1 MIKVELLGLTMLE
14 EESGKK
20 EVACGKELEA
30 LMSFAAYGCYE
41 GEKPHIGKV
50 INLKNRIFDTGHHT
64 ILQHIYATFWLEGLA
79 ISDFTFGLHLA
90 HSFYNSSQR
99 SGRFCSSMFSKPDFT
114 ALANYIHAYWPTLKD
129 RQFAAILGLV
139 RKGAKIYEDNLIVAM
154 EHAAKY
160 IKQERPL
167 ATEKYINQNA
177 LKFAQEQL
185 RVFLPTIFPTAA
197 TFTINLST
205 LSSLCQTAWSP
216 TLKDIS
222 RKMADLIIQKCPN
235 IAFMFESVNS
245 KESEK
250 FWRWTPDF
258 NYGDNIEV
266 LYKPKIK
273 LIDLEYNPE
282 SAFPEESMTHPADLL
297 NFHPCFMKNR
307 KTRFKTKVE
316 ISVATM
322 GQDQRHRTTNRTE
335 PRITGNFYLPPLAA
349 LCRLE
354 DEALEIMN
362 LYRDIAWDLSQD
374 QDNKTLVTAIIPYGA
389 MVEYEKEFDLN
400 SAIHEMSKRGCWCA
414 QEEIYHLASGLRNLI
429 DQGYM
434 DFQERDLLKIFL
446 PACLKN
452 GKCGEGAR
460 YCGRDIGQ
468 KPHFPER
475 KI

>member
-1 MIKVELLGLTMLE
+1 MIKVKLIGFTMIDE
-14 EESGKK
+14 EFGKK
-20 EVACGKELEA
+20 EVAYGRELEA
-30 LMSFAAYGCYE
+30 LMSFAACGCYE
-41 GEKPHIGKV
+41 GEKPHMGK
-50 INLKNRIFDTGHHT
+50 IIDLKKRIFDTGHHT

-90 HSFYNSSQR
+90 HPFYNSSQR

-114 ALANYIHAYWPTLKD
+114 ILANYIHTYWPTLKNE
-129 RQFAAILGLV
+129 QFAAVLNLI
-139 RKGAKIYEDNLIVAM
+139 RNGAKIYEDNLVVAM

-160 IKQERPL
+160 IKQERPY

-185 RVFLPTIFPTAA
+185 RVFLPTIFPTAD
-197 TFTINLST
+197 TITINIST
-205 LSSLCQTAWSP
+205 LSNLCQTAWSP

-222 RKMADLIIQKCPN
+222 RKMADLIIQRCPN
-235 IAFMFESVNS
+235 IAFMFESADS

-258 NYGDNIEV
+258 NHRDDTEI
-266 LYKPKIK
+266 LYKPKSE
-273 LIDLEYNPE
+273 LIDLEYNLK
-282 SAFPEESMTHPADLL
+282 SAFPEEWMTHPSDFL

-335 PRITGNFYLPPLAA
+335 PAVTGNFYLPPLAA
-349 LCRLE
+349 LCKLE
-354 DEALEIMN
+354 DKALEIMN
-362 LYRDIAWDLSQD
+362 LYKDIARYLSQD
-374 QDNKTLVTAIIPYGA
+374 QNNKTLVTAIIPYGA

-414 QEEIYHLASGLRNLI
+414 QEEIYHLASGLRDAINKKYA
-429 DQGYM
+429 GYR
-434 DFQERDLLKIFL
+434 EGELLKIFL

-452 GKCGEGAR
+452 GICGEGAR
-460 YCGRDIGQ
+460 YCGRNIGQ
-468 KPHFPER
+468 EPHFPER